1 MQVTKDLTK
10 DLSKDLTKKDLTKD
24 LPGTVIKG
32 SSLSDPQVLQETKS
46 VGKKIQDILSPA
58 SLNLRKAESV
68 LDSSNLEL
76 TKIVDELT
84 KDSPFLI
91 SAEELAKKILADGK
105 FDFSDVPDLVH
116 FVVSSYNNLD
126 SKLFVSKSDL
136 PEFVKLVFEFVVL
149 KFKLLTKEQ
158 LGQYESVVVSSVN
171 LVLLTPDL
179 SKEVQSVGAFFK
191 KLGGIF
197 SLCVPKK
204 A

>member
-1 MQVTKDLTK
+1 MQV
-10 DLSKDLTKKDLTKD
+10 SKD
-24 LPGTVIKG
+24 LPGAVIKVT
-32 SSLSDPQVLQETKS
+32 SDPQVLQETKS
-46 VGKKIQDILSPA
+46 VGKKIEDILSPT
-58 SLNLRKAESV
+58 SLTIRKAETTETTETNS
-68 LDSSNLEL
+68 EL
-76 TKIVDELT
+76 AKIVDELT
-84 KDSPFLI
+84 KNSPFLK

-136 PEFVKLVFEFVVL
+136 PEFVRLVFQFVVV
-149 KFKLLTKEQ
+149 KFNLLTKDQ
-158 LGQYESVVVSSVN
+158 LGQYEGVVVSSVK

-179 SKEVQSVGAFFK
+179 SKEVQSVSGLFNKFVG
-191 KLGGIF
+191 LF

>member
-1 MQVTKDLTK
+1 MQVTKDL
-10 DLSKDLTKKDLTKD
+10 SKD

-32 SSLSDPQVLQETKS
+32 NGLSDPQVLQETRT
-46 VGKKIQDILSPA
+46 VGKKIEDIISPT
-58 SLNLRKAESV
+58 SLTIRKAETIEVKS
-68 LDSSNLEL
+68 EL

-84 KDSPFLI
+84 KDSPFLK
-91 SAEELAKKILADGK
+91 SAEELSKKILADGK

-149 KFKLLTKEQ
+149 KFNLLTKEQ
-158 LGQYESVVVSSVN
+158 LRQYESVVVSSVN

-179 SKEVQSVGAFFK
+179 RKEVQTVGAFFK
-191 KLGGIF
+191 KFGGLF